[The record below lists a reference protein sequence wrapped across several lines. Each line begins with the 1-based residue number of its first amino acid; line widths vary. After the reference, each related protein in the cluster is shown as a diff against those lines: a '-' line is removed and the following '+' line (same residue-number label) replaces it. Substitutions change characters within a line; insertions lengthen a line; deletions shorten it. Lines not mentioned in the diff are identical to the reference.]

1 VVQVDGVRR
10 FNTGV
15 ALNPLFEILKSSA
28 LNKQQDGDIV
38 VRQAQTQAGRARAW
52 TCMLHCGGLN
62 RG

>member
-1 VVQVDGVRR
+1 MVQVDGVRR

-38 VRQAQTQAGRARAW
+38 VR
-52 TCMLHCGGLN
+52 LHRCRGHGADGL
-62 RG
+62 GP